1 VGRTRGNAVARQ
13 SHQALTQKELNRA
26 LLARQ
31 MLLAREESPAL
42 AVIERLVGLQAQLAR
57 PPFVGLWSRSAGFVR
72 EELRALIE
80 SRQVVRATLMRCT
93 LHLMSARD
101 YAAFRPVLQP
111 ALTLGM
117 RAVLRDRV
125 TSFDMEAVLARARRV
140 FAERPRTFTELRAA
154 LVERFP
160 GADERAMGYAVRT
173 QLPLIVMPGEQEW
186 GYRADADFALVEGW
200 LETLAE
206 TDARPHALVLRYLA
220 AFGPASAGDV
230 QAWSGLTGLAAVL
243 NELRPQLQVFRDGR
257 KRELFDL
264 PEAPRPPS
272 DTPAPARFVAEFDN
286 LILSH
291 ADRTRVIADEHR
303 RVVITTNGQVLGTIL
318 VDGFVAGT
326 WKVARVRKTATL
338 TVSPF
343 APLPSPA
350 KAELAAEGEKL
361 ARFLQPDADQL
372 NLRFET

>member
-1 VGRTRGNAVARQ
+1 
-13 SHQALTQKELNRA
+13 
-26 LLARQ
+26 
-31 MLLAREESPAL
+31 
-42 AVIERLVGLQAQLAR
+42 
-57 PPFVGLWSRSAGFVR
+57 
-72 EELRALIE
+72 
-80 SRQVVRATLMRCT
+80 
-93 LHLMSARD
+93 
-101 YAAFRPVLQP
+101 
-111 ALTLGM
+111 
-117 RAVLRDRV
+117 
-125 TSFDMEAVLARARRV
+125 
-140 FAERPRTFTELRAA
+140 
-154 LVERFP
+154 
-160 GADERAMGYAVRT
+160 
-173 QLPLIVMPGEQEW
+173 MPGEQEW

-243 NELRPQLQVFRDGR
+243 NELRPQLRVFRDER